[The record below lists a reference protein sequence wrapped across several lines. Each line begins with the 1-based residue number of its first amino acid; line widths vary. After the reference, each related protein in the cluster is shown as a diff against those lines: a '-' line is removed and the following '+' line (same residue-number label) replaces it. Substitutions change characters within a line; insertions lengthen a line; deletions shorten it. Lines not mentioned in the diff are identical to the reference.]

1 MSEVAVKIK
10 VMPKSIDTDLSLLGE
25 NIRKIL
31 PKGSKIYGDYKIEPI
46 AFGLNSLIL
55 TILINDDKGEIDSIE
70 NAIKNVSDV
79 ENIQILE
86 MGRI

>member
-1 MSEVAVKIK
+1 M
-10 VMPKSIDTDLSLLGE
+10 
-25 NIRKIL
+25 

-70 NAIKNVSDV
+70 NAIKNVSEV